1 MHDILKWNYVVSCP
15 IHLPHLWLDRKISM
29 SYFLGQAHSH
39 IYWQSQIIFKCR
51 GYIIL
56 FKDSKI
62 AILFPMFLS
71 RTLSLM
77 IYWYK
82 KCTVSSCYV
91 IKENS
96 IFEKKNNCMPIIED
110 CAFKKEHPIV
120 FYWILKMWEADFDSG
135 ILIKLVVFFATF
147 VLRILYTMLFSPCV
161 IFAPCNFRSVSFPP
175 FFTCKRFNPVLN
187 SPRRSLV

>member
-1 MHDILKWNYVVSCP
+1 MHDIFKWNYVVSCP

-91 IKENS
+91 TKENS
-96 IFEKKNNCMPIIED
+96 FFLNYCMPEKED
-110 CAFKKEHPIV
+110 CIIKNTLKYLIE
-120 FYWILKMWEADFDSG
+120 YWACERLK
-135 ILIKLVVFFATF
+135 LI
-147 VLRILYTMLFSPCV
+147 P
-161 IFAPCNFRSVSFPP
+161 VSLLSWSCF
-175 FFTCKRFNPVLN
+175 
-187 SPRRSLV
+187 

>member
-15 IHLPHLWLDRKISM
+15 IHLSHLWLDRKISM

-39 IYWQSQIIFKCR
+39 IYWQSQIILKCR

-96 IFEKKNNCMPIIED
+96 IFEKKNNCMPKIE
-110 CAFKKEHPIV
+110 EHPIV

-135 ILIKLVVFFATF
+135 ILIKLVVFLINKIVNFCNFCFTNT
-147 VLRILYTMLFSPCV
+147 VHNV
-161 IFAPCNFRSVSFPP
+161 IFALCYFCSV
-175 FFTCKRFNPVLN
+175 
-187 SPRRSLV
+187 

>member
-1 MHDILKWNYVVSCP
+1 MQRLHHFLKTIQKLQFCSP
-15 IHLPHLWLDRKISM
+15 
-29 SYFLGQAHSH
+29 F
-39 IYWQSQIIFKCR
+39 
-51 GYIIL
+51 
-56 FKDSKI
+56 
-62 AILFPMFLS
+62 FLS

-82 KCTVSSCYV
+82 KCTISSCYV

-161 IFAPCNFRSVSFPP
+161 IFALCNFRSVLFSP

>member
-1 MHDILKWNYVVSCP
+1 MHDILKLNYVVSCP

-39 IYWQSQIIFKCR
+39 IYWQSQSILKCR
-51 GYIIL
+51 AYIIL

-82 KCTVSSCYV
+82 NAPYLPVMLSKK
-91 IKENS
+91 IQ
-96 IFEKKNNCMPIIED
+96 FLRKKNNCMPKIED

-135 ILIKLVVFFATF
+135 ILIKLVVFLINKIVNFCNFCFTNT
-147 VLRILYTMLFSPCV
+147 VHNV
-161 IFAPCNFRSVSFPP
+161 IFALCYFCSV
-175 FFTCKRFNPVLN
+175 
-187 SPRRSLV
+187 